1 MIASGP
7 RPTATRT
14 AVALVSDQFLTRE
27 ALAELVAS
35 DEELESLG
43 AAAGPEDAELFLSDP
58 RLQVLLVNLSLAGLP
73 GEPAPGV
80 AFIRTAKARRPD
92 VGVLSLK
99 RGVDELLLRAALDA
113 GADACCLVTTPF
125 DRIQQAIKAVA
136 AGATWLDAEISQVLL
151 HPRASFD
158 AAHLSPRERDI
169 LRLIVDGYSNAEIAA
184 QLGSAQATIHT
195 HVIRLFR
202 KLGVN
207 DRVTAAVRA
216 LRAGIV

>member
-1 MIASGP
+1 MIASGT
-7 RPTATRT
+7 RSTVTRT
-14 AVALVSDQFLTRE
+14 AIALVSDQPLTRE
-27 ALAELVAS
+27 ALASLLAG
-35 DEELESLG
+35 DDELETLG
-43 AAAGPEDAELFLSDP
+43 AVTGPAEADVFLSDP
-58 RLQVLLVNLSLAGLP
+58 RLQVLLVNLSLAGQA
-73 GEPAPGV
+73 GAPAPGV
-80 AFIRTAKARRPD
+80 AFIREAKARRPD

-99 RGVDELLLRAALDA
+99 RGVDEMLLRAALDA
-113 GADACCLVTTPF
+113 GADACCLATTPF
-125 DRIQQAIKAVA
+125 DRLSQAIKAVA

-184 QLGSAQATIHT
+184 QLGSAPATIHT

>member
-1 MIASGP
+1 MIASG
-7 RPTATRT
+7 TRT
-14 AVALVSDQFLTRE
+14 AVTRTAIALVSDQSLTRE
-27 ALAELVAS
+27 ALAKLLAGDS
-35 DEELESLG
+35 ELETLG
-43 AAAGPEDAELFLSDP
+43 AVAAPGEADRFLNDP
-58 RLQVLLVNLSLAGLP
+58 RLQVLLVNLSLASTNG
-73 GEPAPGV
+73 GPAPGV
-80 AFIRTAKARRPD
+80 VFIREAKARRPD

-99 RGVDELLLRAALDA
+99 RGIDEMLLRAALDA

-125 DRIQQAIKAVA
+125 DRLSQAIKAVA

-184 QLGSAQATIHT
+184 QLGCAPATIHT

>member
-7 RPTATRT
+7 SPTITRT
-14 AVALVSDQFLTRE
+14 AVAVVSDQYLTRE
-27 ALAELVAS
+27 ALAELVAGD
-35 DEELESLG
+35 DELQSLG
-43 AAAGPEDAELFLSDP
+43 AAAGPDEAEHFLSDP
-58 RLQVLLVNLSLAGLP
+58 RLQVLLVNLSLAGSP
-73 GEPAPGV
+73 GAPAPGV
-80 AFIRTAKARRPD
+80 TFIRTAKTRRPD

-99 RGVDELLLRAALDA
+99 RGVDEPLLRAALDA

-125 DRIQQAIKAVA
+125 LRLQQAIKAVA
-136 AGATWLDAEISQVLL
+136 AGATWLDPEISQVLL

-184 QLGSAQATIHT
+184 QLGCAPATIHT

-216 LRAGIV
+216 LRAGVV

>member
-1 MIASGP
+1 MIASGT
-7 RPTATRT
+7 RPPTTRT

-27 ALAELVAS
+27 ALAELVAG
-35 DEELESLG
+35 DEDLEGLG
-43 AAAGPEDAELFLSDP
+43 AAATPDEAERFLGDP
-58 RLQVLLVNLSLAGLP
+58 RLQVLLVNLSLAGTP
-73 GEPAPGV
+73 GAPAPGV
-80 AFIRTAKARRPD
+80 AFIRLAKSRRPD

-184 QLGSAQATIHT
+184 RLGSAQATIHT